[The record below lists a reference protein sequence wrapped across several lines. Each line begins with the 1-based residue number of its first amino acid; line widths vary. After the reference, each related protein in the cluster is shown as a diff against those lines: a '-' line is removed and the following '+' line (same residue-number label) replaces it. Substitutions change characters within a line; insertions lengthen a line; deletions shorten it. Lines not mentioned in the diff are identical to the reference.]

1 MEQNDHGGKEQP
13 MSKLM
18 KCTCGIKPEVW
29 EEDSIVWVQCPSC
42 FRQMPGETL
51 EQAGDKWNE
60 MIREEKKK

>member
-1 MEQNDHGGKEQP
+1 

-18 KCTCGIKPEVW
+18 KCTCGTKPEVW

-51 EQAGDKWNE
+51 EQAGDKWNK